1 VSFAQTVV
9 LGALA
14 GFTIYLGLPVGRL
27 QLLSSRP
34 RVALA
39 MFSVGV
45 LSFIFVDVLS
55 NGIGIVDSALTA
67 VKQHHRS
74 VGYLVWLVVL
84 LGGGFAAGSA
94 GLAMIERRMRPSGAR
109 TPPIAGG
116 ADAAALTLSDADA
129 VAAELEASRRR
140 ALRVGLTIAAAIGVH
155 NFAEGLAIGV
165 SARAGAI
172 SLATVLIIGFALHN
186 ATEGFGIVGP
196 LGDVRPSWRWLGLAG
211 LIGGGPTFLGSIVGY
226 AVTSAPLEL
235 AFYAAA
241 GGAILYVIGEVWN
254 GMRRYGH
261 RELGLLM
268 VTAGFLVGVI
278 TDLVVTYGGG

>member
-1 VSFAQTVV
+1 MSFAQTVA

-14 GFTIYLGLPVGRL
+14 GFTIFLGLPVGRL
-27 QLLSSRP
+27 QTISTRS

-45 LSFIFVDVLS
+45 LAFIFVDVLS
-55 NGIGIVDSALTA
+55 NARDILGHSVTA
-67 VKQHHRS
+67 FKAGQTSLAYVI
-74 VGYLVWLVVL
+74 WLVVL
-84 LGGGFAAGSA
+84 TAAGFTAGSA
-94 GLAMIERRMRPSGAR
+94 GLAILERRIRPLGRR

-116 ADAAALTLSDADA
+116 APAAVLTVGEADA
-129 VAAELEASRRR
+129 VALEVDAARKR
-140 ALRVGLTIAAAIGVH
+140 ALRTGLTIAAAIGVH

-196 LGDVRPSWRWLGLAG
+196 LGDVRPSWKWLGLAG

-226 AVTSAPLEL
+226 TVTSRPLEL
-235 AFYAAA
+235 AFYAVA
-241 GGAILYVIGEVWN
+241 GGAILYVIGEVWT

-261 RELGLLM
+261 RELGLLLLS
-268 VTAGFLVGVI
+268 AGFLVGVV
-278 TDLVVTYGGG
+278 TDLVITYGGG